1 MLVSMGALLPEVVD
15 LAHGAN
21 FAVLTVHL
29 RSGDAMTHL
38 MWVDADDDCL
48 LINTERHRDKFRVL
62 EDDPRATV
70 TIWAA
75 DNPYHYVEVR
85 GRLVETIGGEPARA
99 HIDRLAQK
107 YLGRDYDP
115 AAIQSERVI
124 LRIAPETQHVH

>member
-1 MLVSMGALLPEVVD
+1 MLVSMGALLPEVVE
-15 LAHGAN
+15 LARGAN

-29 RSGDAMTHL
+29 SSGQAMTHL
-38 MWVDADDDCL
+38 MWVDADEDCL
-48 LINTERHRDKFRVL
+48 LINTEVHRDKFQVL
-62 EDDPRATV
+62 QQDPRATV

-75 DNPYHYVEVR
+75 VNPYHYVEVR
-85 GRLVETIGGEPARA
+85 GHVAETIGGEQART

-124 LRIAPETQHVH
+124 LRIAPETQRVH